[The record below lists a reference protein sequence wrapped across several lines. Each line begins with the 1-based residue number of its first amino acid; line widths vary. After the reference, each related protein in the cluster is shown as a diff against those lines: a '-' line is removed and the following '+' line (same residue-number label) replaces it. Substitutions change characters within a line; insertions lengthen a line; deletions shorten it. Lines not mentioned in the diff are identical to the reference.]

1 MRHKNTY
8 TVTDKLITKITA
20 WIAGGITIVLL
31 VWGIITLF
39 DVYRNQF
46 TNDAQVQ
53 EYINPIISRAGGFI
67 VAIKFEENQAV
78 KKGDTL
84 LVIDNQE
91 YVIQEEQTEAALA
104 NAKAQLEVWK
114 SKVATLSKTAQVN
127 HSKILVTKAALWKE
141 NLEYSRYKKLVA
153 TESATKQQFEAKEA
167 LYKIAEAEQLSA
179 KEKYDASLSEINDAK
194 AQEAVVNSEIK
205 RLNALLDRHKLDVSY
220 TIIRASYD
228 GIMGRRTVE
237 KGQMINAGEVLAY
250 IVNGETDKWVV
261 ANYKE
266 TQIETMKIG
275 DTATFTADAYS
286 NKKFKG
292 VVISLSPATGS
303 SFSLL
308 PPDNSTGNYVKIV
321 QRIPVR
327 MRVTGSKSD
336 IDLLKAGMNVNVS
349 IAKDQL

>member
-31 VWGIITLF
+31 IWGIITLF

>member
-286 NKKFKG
+286 NKKFNG

>member
-8 TVTDKLITKITA
+8 TVTDRLITKVTA
-20 WIAGGITIVLL
+20 WIAGIIAVVLL
-31 VWGIITLF
+31 IWGILTLI
-39 DVYRNQF
+39 DVYKNQY

-91 YVIQEEQTEAALA
+91 YVIQEEQTKAALA

-127 HSKILVTKAALWKE
+127 QSKILVTKAALLKE

-153 TESATKQQFEAKEA
+153 TESATNQQLEAKEA
-167 LYKIAEAEQLSA
+167 SYKIAEAEQLSA

-194 AQEAVVNSEIK
+194 AQEAVVTAEIK

-228 GIMGRRTVE
+228 GIMGRRSVE

-250 IVNGETDKWVV
+250 IVNSETDKWVV

-286 NKKFKG
+286 NKTFKG

-327 MRVTGSKSD
+327 MKVTGSKAD

>member
-20 WIAGGITIVLL
+20 WIAGIIAIVLL
-31 VWGIITLF
+31 IWGILTLL
-39 DVYRNQF
+39 DVSRNQN

-67 VAIKFEENQAV
+67 VAVKFEENQTV

-91 YVIQEEQTEAALA
+91 YVIQEEQTQAALL
-104 NAKAQLEVWK
+104 NAKAQLQVWK
-114 SKVATLSKTAQVN
+114 SKVKTLEKTAQVN
-127 HSKILVTKAALWKE
+127 HSKILVAKAALWKE
-141 NLEYSRYKKLVA
+141 QLEYSRYKKLVA
-153 TESATKQQFEAKEA
+153 TESATNQQFEAKEA
-167 LYKIAEAEQLSA
+167 SYKMAEAEHKSFY
-179 KEKYDASLSEINDAK
+179 EKYEASLSEINDAK
-194 AQEAVVNSEIK
+194 AQESVAAAEIK
-205 RLNALLDRHKLDVSY
+205 RLTALLDRHKLDVSY
-220 TIIRASYD
+220 TIIRASYN
-228 GIMGRRTVE
+228 GIMGKRTVE
-237 KGQMINAGEVLAY
+237 KGQMINVGEVLAY
-250 IVNGETDKWVV
+250 IVNSETDKWVV

-275 DTATFTADAYS
+275 DTARFTADAYS
-286 NKKFKG
+286 DKEFKG
-292 VVISLSPATGS
+292 VVISVSPATGS

-327 MRVTGSKSD
+327 IRVTDAKSD
-336 IDLLKAGMNVNVS
+336 IDLLRAGMNVNVS
-349 IAKDQL
+349 IAKNQR